1 MAESFNLLRRVKSLD
16 TAPETDGY
24 SGVTIFA
31 GQDEEG
37 NNIEYFAGDRS
48 GTVLEITNEW
58 GSQAQA
64 DAIYRKIRGYRY
76 QPYKA
81 AGTTIDPSV
90 EIGDAVTIADTYGGV
105 FLRATD
111 YRDTTSDLEAPSN
124 EEIEHEFQIQ
134 SPTNRQYERFTRSV
148 RSSLTIT
155 ATKIAA
161 EVAAREASDQ
171 EFRSALEITA
181 SRISAE
187 VSARENA
194 DNQLRATLD
203 IQAGQIQ
210 AEVEARTNGDNQLRA
225 TLDIQAGQIS
235 AKVSKSGGDPRS
247 FGWDLLDSSMV
258 WYSSGTETARLD
270 SSGAKI
276 RGRIEA
282 LSGKIGGFDI
292 GQDSLSYNGQTWG
305 GTNTW
310 GGYYGINGF
319 QMGRN
324 FKVDMAGNLEAA
336 SGRFTG
342 EVYAGRINYG
352 GDAGHLWGEA
362 ISEGS
367 ISGGWDGQIAG
378 GSIGTFNTSGGINTS
393 LGYADFSNGVF
404 NGWNSAPSLSTGD
417 RGLVIGGHTI
427 AIASTSFRD
436 GTGGTVSLRY
446 LMWI

>member
-24 SGVTIFA
+24 SGVLIFA
-31 GQDEEG
+31 GQNEEG

-48 GTVLEITNEW
+48 GKVLEITNEW

-64 DAIYRKIRGYRY
+64 DAIYRKIRGFRY

-81 AGTTIDPSV
+81 AGTTIDPSF

-148 RSSLTIT
+148 RSSLSIT

-161 EVAAREASDQ
+161 EVEAREKAD
-171 EFRSALEITA
+171 TA
-181 SRISAE
+181 M
-187 VSARENA
+187 
-194 DNQLRATLD
+194 RATLSV
-203 IQAGQIQ
+203 QADAI
-210 AEVEARTNGDNQLRA
+210 EARVT
-225 TLDIQAGQIS
+225 
-235 AKVSKSGGDPRS
+235 KVGGSSSS
-247 FGWDLLDSSMV
+247 FGWKLLNNSWTV
-258 WYSSGTETARLD
+258 SGNGKAIFTVN
-270 SSGAKI
+270 SNGAKVEGEI
-276 RGRIEA
+276 RA
-282 LSGKIGGFDI
+282 TSGKIGGFDI
-292 GQDSLSYNGQTWG
+292 QKNYLSYNGQTWG
-305 GTNTW
+305 GTNSW
-310 GGYYGINGF
+310 GGYFGTNGL
-319 QMGRN
+319 QLGRN

-342 EVYAGRINYG
+342 EVYAGNISYG

-367 ISGGWDGQIAG
+367 VSGGWGGQIAG
-378 GSIGTFNTSGGINTS
+378 GTIGTFNTTGGINTS
-393 LGYADFSNGVF
+393 LGYADWAYGAL
-404 NGWNSAPSLSTGD
+404 NGWNTVENLSVTN
-417 RGLVIGGHTI
+417 GGFQLGGRYI
-427 AIASTSFRD
+427 QRASISFRD
-436 GTGGTVSLRY
+436 GTGDTVSLAY
-446 LMWI
+446 LTWI

>member
-24 SGVTIFA
+24 SGVLIFA
-31 GQDEEG
+31 GQNEEG

-48 GTVLEITNEW
+48 GKVLEITNEW

-64 DAIYRKIRGYRY
+64 DAIYRKIRGFRY

-148 RSSLTIT
+148 RSSLSIT

-161 EVAAREASDQ
+161 EVEAREA
-171 EFRSALEITA
+171 
-181 SRISAE
+181 
-187 VSARENA
+187 A
-194 DNQLRATLD
+194 DKAIRATLSV
-203 IQAGQIQ
+203 QADAI
-210 AEVEARTNGDNQLRA
+210 EARVT
-225 TLDIQAGQIS
+225 
-235 AKVSKSGGDPRS
+235 KVGGSSSS
-247 FGWDLLDSSMV
+247 FGWKLLNNSWTV
-258 WYSSGTETARLD
+258 SGNGKDIFTVDRN
-270 SSGAKI
+270 GAKVEGEI
-276 RGRIEA
+276 RA
-282 LSGKIGGFDI
+282 TSGKIGGFDI
-292 GQDSLSYNGQTWG
+292 QKDYLSYNGQTWG
-305 GTNTW
+305 GTNSW
-310 GGYYGINGF
+310 GGYFGTNGL
-319 QMGRN
+319 QLGRN

-342 EVYAGRINYG
+342 EVYAGNISYG
-352 GDAGHLWGEA
+352 GDAGHLLGEA

-367 ISGGWDGQIAG
+367 VSGGWGGQIAG
-378 GSIGTFNTSGGINTS
+378 GTIGTFNTTGGINTS
-393 LGYADFSNGVF
+393 LGYADWAYGAL
-404 NGWNSAPSLSTGD
+404 NGWNTVENLSVTN
-417 RGLVIGGHTI
+417 GGFQLGGRYI
-427 AIASTSFRD
+427 QRASISFRD
-436 GTGGTVSLRY
+436 GTGDTVSLAY
-446 LMWI
+446 LTWI

>member
-24 SGVTIFA
+24 SGVAIFA
-31 GQDEEG
+31 GQDEAG

-48 GTVLEITNEW
+48 GKVLEITNEW

-64 DAIYRKIRGYRY
+64 DAIYRKIRGFRY

-90 EIGDAVTIADTYGGV
+90 EIGDSVTVADTYGGV

-148 RSSLTIT
+148 RSSLSIT

-161 EVAAREASDQ
+161 EVEARE
-171 EFRSALEITA
+171 E
-181 SRISAE
+181 
-187 VSARENA
+187 A
-194 DNQLRATLD
+194 DKAIRATLSV
-203 IQAGQIQ
+203 QADAIKARVEKTVGDKTSDFWWDLQ
-210 AEVEARTNGDNQLRA
+210 ANSWSVGSKSKIIFSVQEGGAIVEGEIRA
-225 TLDIQAGQIS
+225 T
-235 AKVSKSGGDPRS
+235 
-247 FGWDLLDSSMV
+247 
-258 WYSSGTETARLD
+258 
-270 SSGAKI
+270 
-276 RGRIEA
+276 
-282 LSGKIGGFDI
+282 SGKIGGFDI
-292 GQDSLSYNGQTWG
+292 QKDYLSYNGQTWG
-305 GTNTW
+305 GTNSW
-310 GGYYGINGF
+310 GGYFGTSGI
-319 QMGRN
+319 QLGRN

-352 GDAGHLWGEA
+352 GDAGYF
-362 ISEGS
+362 
-367 ISGGWDGQIAG
+367 SGGGLSGGSVGAGKIVGNSLGTGQFAG
-378 GSIGTFNTSGGINTS
+378 GVNTS
-393 LGYADFSNGVF
+393 LGYADFANGVF
-404 NGWNSAPSLSTGD
+404 NGWNTAPGLSTED
-417 RGLVIGGHTI
+417 KGLVIGGHRV
-427 AIASTSFRD
+427 AVASTSFRD

-446 LMWI
+446 LTWLN

>member
-1 MAESFNLLRRVKSLD
+1 MAESFNLLRRVKNLN

-24 SGVTIFA
+24 SGVLIFA

-48 GTVLEITNEW
+48 GKVLEITNEW

-161 EVAAREASDQ
+161 EVEARE
-171 EFRSALEITA
+171 E
-181 SRISAE
+181 
-187 VSARENA
+187 A
-194 DNQLRATLD
+194 DKAIRATLSV
-203 IQAGQIQ
+203 QADAI
-210 AEVEARTNGDNQLRA
+210 EARVT
-225 TLDIQAGQIS
+225 
-235 AKVSKSGGDPRS
+235 KEGGSSSS
-247 FGWDLLDSSMV
+247 FGWKLLDNSWTV
-258 WYSSGTETARLD
+258 SGNGKDIFTIDRN
-270 SSGAKI
+270 GAKVEGEI
-276 RGRIEA
+276 RA
-282 LSGKIGGFDI
+282 TSGKIGGFDI
-292 GQDSLSYNGQTWG
+292 QKDYLSYNGQTWG
-305 GTNTW
+305 GTNSW
-310 GGYYGINGF
+310 GGYFGTSGI
-319 QMGRN
+319 QLGRN

-336 SGRFTG
+336 SGRFEGT
-342 EVYAGRINYG
+342 VYAGSIDYG
-352 GDAGHLWGEA
+352 GNAGYF
-362 ISEGS
+362 SGS
-367 ISGGWDGQIAG
+367 GLSGGSVGAGKIVGNSLSTGQFAG
-378 GSIGTFNTSGGINTS
+378 GVNTS
-393 LGYADFSNGVF
+393 LGFADFSNGVF
-404 NGWNSAPSLSTGD
+404 NDYNTASVVRCSSL
-417 RGLVIGGHTI
+417 RVGGSYFNPVTLYYTN
-427 AIASTSFRD
+427 AS
-436 GTGGTVSLRY
+436 GGTSAVTVLGYR
-446 LMWI
+446 

>member
-24 SGVTIFA
+24 SGIAIFA
-31 GQDEEG
+31 GQDEAG

-48 GTVLEITNEW
+48 GKVLEVTNEW

-64 DAIYRKIRGYRY
+64 DAIYRKIRGFRY

-161 EVAAREASDQ
+161 EVEARKEAD
-171 EFRSALEITA
+171 TA
-181 SRISAE
+181 I
-187 VSARENA
+187 
-194 DNQLRATLD
+194 RATLSV
-203 IQAGQIQ
+203 QADAI
-210 AEVEARTNGDNQLRA
+210 EARVT
-225 TLDIQAGQIS
+225 
-235 AKVSKSGGDPRS
+235 KEGGNSSS
-247 FGWDLLDSSMV
+247 FGWKLLNDSWAV
-258 WYSSGTETARLD
+258 SGNGKNIFTVDRN
-270 SSGAKI
+270 GAKVEGEI
-276 RGRIEA
+276 RA
-282 LSGKIGGFDI
+282 TSGKIGGFDI
-292 GQDSLSYNGQTWG
+292 QSDHLSYNGQTWG

-310 GGYYGINGF
+310 GCYIGSNGIQLGK
-319 QMGRN
+319 N
-324 FKVDMAGNLEAA
+324 FKVDMSGNLTAS
-336 SGRFTG
+336 SGRFEGT
-342 EVYAGRINYG
+342 VYAGSIDYG
-352 GDAGHLWGEA
+352 GNAGYF
-362 ISEGS
+362 SGS
-367 ISGGWDGQIAG
+367 GLSGGSVGAGKIVGNSLGTGQFAG
-378 GSIGTFNTSGGINTS
+378 GVNTS

-404 NGWNSAPSLSTGD
+404 NGWNTASSINTGSLKLDEHYLNRASI
-417 RGLVIGGHTI
+417 RIGG
-427 AIASTSFRD
+427 
-436 GTGGTVSLRY
+436 VSYKLVT
-446 LMWI
+446 WI

>member
-24 SGVTIFA
+24 SGVAIFA

-48 GTVLEITNEW
+48 GKVLEVTNEW

-64 DAIYRKIRGYRY
+64 DAIYRKIRGFRY

-148 RSSLTIT
+148 RSSLSIS

-161 EVAAREASDQ
+161 EVEARKEAD
-171 EFRSALEITA
+171 TA
-181 SRISAE
+181 I
-187 VSARENA
+187 
-194 DNQLRATLD
+194 RATLSV
-203 IQAGQIQ
+203 QADAI
-210 AEVEARTNGDNQLRA
+210 EARVTKEGGN
-225 TLDIQAGQIS
+225 
-235 AKVSKSGGDPRS
+235 SKS
-247 FGWDLLDSSMV
+247 FGWKLLDNSWAV
-258 WYSSGTETARLD
+258 SGNGKNIFTVDRN
-270 SSGAKI
+270 GAKVEGEI
-276 RGRIEA
+276 RA
-282 LSGKIGGFDI
+282 TSGKIGGLDI
-292 GQDSLSYNGQTWG
+292 QKDYLSYNGQTWG

-310 GGYYGINGF
+310 GCYIGSNGIQLGK
-319 QMGRN
+319 N
-324 FKVDMAGNLEAA
+324 FKVDMSGNLTAS
-336 SGRFTG
+336 SGRFEGT
-342 EVYAGRINYG
+342 VYAGSIDYG
-352 GDAGHLWGEA
+352 GSAGYF
-362 ISEGS
+362 SGS
-367 ISGGWDGQIAG
+367 GLSGGSVGAGKIVGNSLGTGQFAG
-378 GSIGTFNTSGGINTS
+378 GVNTS

-404 NGWNSAPSLSTGD
+404 NGWNTAASVNTGSLKLDEHYLNRASI
-417 RGLVIGGHTI
+417 RIGG
-427 AIASTSFRD
+427 
-436 GTGGTVSLRY
+436 VSYKLVT
-446 LMWI
+446 WI

>member
-24 SGVTIFA
+24 SGVAIFA

-48 GTVLEITNEW
+48 GKVLEITNEW

-64 DAIYRKIRGYRY
+64 DAIYRKIRGFRY

-134 SPTNRQYERFTRSV
+134 SPTNRQYERFTRAV
-148 RSSLTIT
+148 RSSLSIS

-161 EVAAREASDQ
+161 EVEAREA
-171 EFRSALEITA
+171 
-181 SRISAE
+181 
-187 VSARENA
+187 A
-194 DNQLRATLD
+194 DKAIRATLS
-203 IQAGQIQ
+203 IQADAI
-210 AEVEARTNGDNQLRA
+210 EARVTKA
-225 TLDIQAGQIS
+225 
-235 AKVSKSGGDPRS
+235 GGDGKS
-247 FGWDLLDSSMV
+247 FGWKLLNDSWAV
-258 WYSSGTETARLD
+258 SGNGKNIFTVDRN
-270 SSGAKI
+270 GAKVEGEI
-276 RGRIEA
+276 RA
-282 LSGKIGGFDI
+282 TSGKIGGFDI
-292 GQDSLSYNGQTWG
+292 QKDYLSYNGQTWG
-305 GTNTW
+305 GTNSW
-310 GGYYGINGF
+310 GGYFGTSGI
-319 QMGRN
+319 QLGRN
-324 FKVDMAGNLEAA
+324 FKVDMSGNLEAA

-367 ISGGWDGQIAG
+367 VSGGWGGQIAG

-393 LGYADFSNGVF
+393 LGYADFANGVF
-404 NGWNSAPSLSTGD
+404 NGWNTAPSLATED
-417 RGLVIGGHTI
+417 RGLVVGGHTI
-427 AIASTSFRD
+427 AVASTAFRD
-436 GTGGTVSLRY
+436 GLGGTVSLRY
-446 LMWI
+446 LTWI

>member
-24 SGVTIFA
+24 SGVAIFA
-31 GQDEEG
+31 GQDEAG

-48 GTVLEITNEW
+48 GKVLEITNEW

-64 DAIYRKIRGYRY
+64 DAIYRKIRGFRY

-90 EIGDAVTIADTYGGV
+90 EIGDSVTVADTYGGV

-148 RSSLTIT
+148 RSSLSIT

-161 EVAAREASDQ
+161 EVEARE
-171 EFRSALEITA
+171 E
-181 SRISAE
+181 
-187 VSARENA
+187 A
-194 DNQLRATLD
+194 DKAIRATLSV
-203 IQAGQIQ
+203 QADAIKARVEKTVGDKTSDFWWDLQ
-210 AEVEARTNGDNQLRA
+210 ANSWSVGSKSKIIFSVQEGGAIVEGEIRA
-225 TLDIQAGQIS
+225 T
-235 AKVSKSGGDPRS
+235 
-247 FGWDLLDSSMV
+247 
-258 WYSSGTETARLD
+258 
-270 SSGAKI
+270 
-276 RGRIEA
+276 
-282 LSGKIGGFDI
+282 SGKIGGFDI
-292 GQDSLSYNGQTWG
+292 QKDYLSYNGQTWG
-305 GTNTW
+305 GTNSW
-310 GGYYGINGF
+310 GGYFGTSGI
-319 QMGRN
+319 QLGRN

-352 GDAGHLWGEA
+352 GDAGYF
-362 ISEGS
+362 
-367 ISGGWDGQIAG
+367 SGGGLSGGSVGAGKIVGNSLGTGQFAG
-378 GSIGTFNTSGGINTS
+378 GVNTS
-393 LGYADFSNGVF
+393 LGYADFANGVF
-404 NGWNSAPSLSTGD
+404 NGWNTAPSLSTED
-417 RGLVIGGHTI
+417 KGLVIGGHRV
-427 AIASTSFRD
+427 AVASTSFRD

-446 LMWI
+446 LTWLN

>member
-48 GTVLEITNEW
+48 GKVLEITNEW

-64 DAIYRKIRGYRY
+64 DAIYRKIRGFRY

-161 EVAAREASDQ
+161 EVEAREAAD
-171 EFRSALEITA
+171 TA
-181 SRISAE
+181 I
-187 VSARENA
+187 
-194 DNQLRATLD
+194 RATLS
-203 IQAGQIQ
+203 IQADAI
-210 AEVEARTNGDNQLRA
+210 EARVT
-225 TLDIQAGQIS
+225 
-235 AKVSKSGGDPRS
+235 KEGGDGKS
-247 FGWDLLDSSMV
+247 FGWKLLNDSWAV
-258 WYSSGTETARLD
+258 SSNGKNIFTVDRN
-270 SSGAKI
+270 GAKVEGEI
-276 RGRIEA
+276 RA
-282 LSGKIGGFDI
+282 TSGKIGGLDI
-292 GQDSLSYNGQTWG
+292 QKDYLSYNGQTWG

-310 GGYYGINGF
+310 GCYIGSNGIQLGK
-319 QMGRN
+319 N
-324 FKVDMAGNLEAA
+324 FKVDMSGNLTAS

-367 ISGGWDGQIAG
+367 VSGGWGGQIAG

-393 LGYADFSNGVF
+393 LGYADFANGVF
-404 NGWNSAPSLSTGD
+404 NGWNTAPSLATED

-427 AIASTSFRD
+427 AVASTAFRD
-436 GTGGTVSLRY
+436 GLGGTVSLRY
-446 LMWI
+446 LTWI

>member
-24 SGVTIFA
+24 SGVAIFA
-31 GQDEEG
+31 GQDEAG
-37 NNIEYFAGDRS
+37 NNIEYFAGDRT
-48 GTVLEITNEW
+48 GAVLEITNEW

-161 EVAAREASDQ
+161 EVEARE
-171 EFRSALEITA
+171 E
-181 SRISAE
+181 
-187 VSARENA
+187 A
-194 DNQLRATLD
+194 DKAIRATLSV
-203 IQAGQIQ
+203 QADAIKARVEKTVGNKTSDFWWDLQ
-210 AEVEARTNGDNQLRA
+210 ANSWSVGSKNKIIFSVEEGGAIVEGEIRA
-225 TLDIQAGQIS
+225 T
-235 AKVSKSGGDPRS
+235 
-247 FGWDLLDSSMV
+247 
-258 WYSSGTETARLD
+258 
-270 SSGAKI
+270 
-276 RGRIEA
+276 
-282 LSGKIGGFDI
+282 SGKIGGFDI
-292 GQDSLSYNGQTWG
+292 QKDYLSYNGQTWG
-305 GTNTW
+305 GTNSW
-310 GGYYGINGF
+310 GGYFGTNGI
-319 QMGRN
+319 QLGRN

-367 ISGGWDGQIAG
+367 VSGGWGGQIAG

-404 NGWNSAPSLSTGD
+404 NGWNKASEVNTGSLKLDGHYLNRASIKIGNSYYS
-417 RGLVIGGHTI
+417 LVT
-427 AIASTSFRD
+427 
-436 GTGGTVSLRY
+436 
-446 LMWI
+446 WI

>member
-48 GTVLEITNEW
+48 GKVLEITNEW

-64 DAIYRKIRGYRY
+64 DAIYRKIRGFRY

-161 EVAAREASDQ
+161 EVEAREEAD
-171 EFRSALEITA
+171 TA
-181 SRISAE
+181 I
-187 VSARENA
+187 
-194 DNQLRATLD
+194 RATLSV
-203 IQAGQIQ
+203 QADAI
-210 AEVEARTNGDNQLRA
+210 EARVTKEGGN
-225 TLDIQAGQIS
+225 
-235 AKVSKSGGDPRS
+235 SKS
-247 FGWDLLDSSMV
+247 FGWKLLNDSWTV
-258 WYSSGTETARLD
+258 SGNGKNIFTVDRNGARVE
-270 SSGAKI
+270 GEI
-276 RGRIEA
+276 RA
-282 LSGKIGGFDI
+282 TSGKIGGLDI
-292 GQDSLSYNGQTWG
+292 QKDYLSYNGQTWG

-310 GGYYGINGF
+310 GCYIGSNGIQLGKD
-319 QMGRN
+319 
-324 FKVDMAGNLEAA
+324 FKVDMSGNLTAS
-336 SGRFTG
+336 SGRFEGT
-342 EVYAGRINYG
+342 VYAGSIDYG
-352 GDAGHLWGEA
+352 GNAGYF
-362 ISEGS
+362 SGS
-367 ISGGWDGQIAG
+367 GLSGGSVGAGKIVGNSLGTGQFAG
-378 GSIGTFNTSGGINTS
+378 GVNTS

-404 NGWNSAPSLSTGD
+404 NGWNTAASIITGSLKLDEHYLNRASI
-417 RGLVIGGHTI
+417 RIGG
-427 AIASTSFRD
+427 
-436 GTGGTVSLRY
+436 VSYKLVT
-446 LMWI
+446 WI